1 MLTWAEKGYFEHL
14 FEKQAIL
21 SILFERKA
29 ILTHKSSKSFLW
41 IMIGHSYLLPNPS
54 Y

>member
-29 ILTHKSSKSFLW
+29 ILTHKSISYPYKIKKSL
-41 IMIGHSYLLPNPS
+41 
-54 Y
+54 

>member
-21 SILFERKA
+21 SILFQRKA
-29 ILTHKSSKSFLW
+29 ILTHKSSQVLVASW
-41 IMIGHSYLLPNPS
+41 
-54 Y
+54 